1 MASSDTTSD
10 GWSAGLRRGPADE
23 LRGWLSFCTSVCDE
37 ADAIALAA
45 FRRDVAVTTKPDRTF
60 ATEADRGIEER
71 VRERIAA
78 SFPDHGIVGE
88 EYGTEG
94 GGAATRWY
102 VDPID
107 ATANFVRGVPV
118 FATLIAVERDGEMQ
132 AGMIS
137 APALGRRWFA
147 SRGEGAWTQE
157 RGSTRRL
164 RVSAISTIEESQLLY
179 SSPSELEDSGRV
191 PGISRLVRRAW
202 RDRGFG
208 DFWGYA
214 LVADGS
220 AEAMI
225 EVGPNPWDLAAPL
238 IILEEAGGQGSDLK
252 GQRRIDTGSFV
263 GSNGLLH
270 AAVLAALQTPAD

>member
-1 MASSDTTSD
+1 MGADETRPD
-10 GWSAGLRRGPADE
+10 GWSASLRRADTDE
-23 LRGWLSFCTSVCDE
+23 LRLWLAFCASVCDE

-45 FRRDVAVTTKPDRTF
+45 FRRGVEVTTKPDRTLV
-60 ATEADRGIEER
+60 TEADRGIEER
-71 VRERIAA
+71 VRARIAA
-78 SFPDHGIVGE
+78 SFPGHGIVGE
-88 EYGTEG
+88 EYGTEA

-132 AGMIS
+132 AGMVS

-164 RVSAISTIEESQLLY
+164 RVSAVATIEESQIVY
-179 SSPSELEDSGRV
+179 SSPRALEDDGRA
-191 PGISRLVRRAW
+191 PGFATLVRRSW

-220 AEAMI
+220 AEAMV
-225 EVGPNPWDLAAPL
+225 EVGPSAWDLAAPL
-238 IILEEAGGQGSDLK
+238 IILEEAGGQGSDLE
-252 GQRRIDTGSFV
+252 GRRRIDTGSFV
-263 GSNGLLH
+263 GSNRLLH
-270 AAVLAALQTPAD
+270 AAILDGLTSVVD